1 METGLIH
8 LHSFLRWVALLAIII
23 SLIKSF
29 DGMRGNKPFT
39 ASDNRWS
46 LITLIV
52 FHTQLIL
59 GFALYFMQGWYKL
72 LGNMSD
78 ELIRFFS
85 LEHML
90 GMLIAVALVTIGRVS
105 AKKAPTDKV
114 KHKRTFWYFLIALVI
129 VVITVPWP
137 FRGLIGAG
145 RTWFPGM

>member
-29 DGMRGNKPFT
+29 DGMKRKVAFSP
-39 ASDNRWS
+39 SDDRWS

-59 GFALYFMQGWYKL
+59 GFALYFMGGWYKG
-72 LGNMSD
+72 LGNMGD
-78 ELIRFFS
+78 ELVRFFS
-85 LEHML
+85 LEHMF
-90 GMLIAVALVTIGRVS
+90 GMVVAIALVTIGRVS
-105 AKKAPTDKV
+105 AKKAVDDRV
-114 KHKRTFWYFLIALVI
+114 KHKRHFWYFLIALLI
-129 VVITVPWP
+129 VLVTIPWP
-137 FRGLIGAG
+137 FRAVVGAG